1 MDAKKHPALIATL
14 AGLGLVALTGV
25 VLAGLEY
32 GSYSNS
38 SDKLARSDK
47 SVEALLSG
55 ARIDGLPDKP
65 VALTSDN
72 RDAAAANLAALKAAE
87 AALRDNLAGA
97 TPAAR
102 FESSNS
108 SARIPDAGEL
118 GSIIKES
125 VERWRAACHE
135 AGVKLAVAK
144 VDDFA
149 FGFSRYFRTG
159 VNPQKSLHEIHR
171 QTRIVDFLVK
181 SLIEAKLDGEVRL
194 VAVDRDP
201 VELPA
206 GTKNFN
212 KDEVSGL
219 TDKVFRRDGLLRS
232 EFYRVRFVGK
242 SDVLRR
248 LVNVVTDSG
257 RAITVRGVEVVT
269 AAPELLV
276 NPPEPGAANNGSAV
290 AAAALPA
297 GLFGEATPA
306 PAAGDTAVAEA
317 KSEVVV
323 PDAPSDITVTFEFI
337 EPVKPEV
344 ADPTDPAS
352 APTKP
357 AASN

>member
-32 GSYSNS
+32 ASYSKS
-38 SDKLARSDK
+38 SEKLAKSDK
-47 SVEALLSG
+47 SVEALLAG
-55 ARIDGLPDKP
+55 ARIESLPDQKP
-65 VALTSDN
+65 IALTAEN
-72 RDAAAANLAALKAAE
+72 RDAVASNLAALKAAE

-102 FESSNS
+102 FEGANS
-108 SARIPDAGEL
+108 GRTPDAGEL

-135 AGVKLAVAK
+135 AKVKLTTTKA
-144 VDDFA
+144 DEFA

-159 VNPQKSLHEIHR
+159 VNPQKALHEINR

-206 GTKNFN
+206 GTRNFN

-232 EFYRVRFVGK
+232 EFYRIRFVGR

-257 RAITVRGVEVVT
+257 RAITVRGVDVAP
-269 AAPELLV
+269 AAAELLIDHA
-276 NPPEPGAANNGSAV
+276 EPGGANSGAAV
-290 AAAALPA
+290 ANAVLPA
-297 GLFGEATPA
+297 GLFGETTPA
-306 PAAGDTAVAEA
+306 PAAGDTVTAEL
-317 KSEVVV
+317 KPEVVV
-323 PDAPSDITVTFEFI
+323 PDAPSDITVTLEFI

-344 ADPTDPAS
+344 SAPTDPV
-352 APTKP
+352 P
-357 AASN
+357 AN